1 MSSPKVSIVVPVYK
15 VEEYIDR
22 CLDSLLN
29 QTLKDI
35 EIILVDDGSPDNCPK
50 ICDEYAQ
57 KDARVRVVHKQ
68 NEGLGYAR
76 NSGMEV
82 AVGEYIA
89 FVDSDDFVDIRM
101 FEELYDVARGN
112 DSDVV
117 YCNIYK
123 YYNEEKCFP
132 LPAMTDRIVN
142 FSHGDIVNNI
152 LKNMLGNE
160 PEKRKSRTYYM
171 SVWHGIYRNSLLKS
185 SHIKFLSERL
195 YLSEDI
201 FFHLDFLPLCKV
213 VTFIPDYFCYYC
225 FNPVSLTGSYRSD
238 RVEKTINMC
247 NCIRKIIKEK
257 GFYDVTWEKRIQRLL
272 LGYFI
277 FSLRSCF
284 KNKIENNLAKTDFYM
299 VCHYLKES
307 GFYQTYPVKHISLK
321 QRILVFLFK
330 HELFFCC
337 KILFTYA

>member
-1 MSSPKVSIVVPVYK
+1 MSTPKVSIVVPVYK

-123 YYNEEKCFP
+123 YYKFSNRDHSAYDTPNEQGCLFV
-132 LPAMTDRIVN
+132 LVL
-142 FSHGDIVNNI
+142 V
-152 LKNMLGNE
+152 
-160 PEKRKSRTYYM
+160 
-171 SVWHGIYRNSLLKS
+171 
-185 SHIKFLSERL
+185 
-195 YLSEDI
+195 
-201 FFHLDFLPLCKV
+201 
-213 VTFIPDYFCYYC
+213 
-225 FNPVSLTGSYRSD
+225 RSD
-238 RVEKTINMC
+238 
-247 NCIRKIIKEK
+247 
-257 GFYDVTWEKRIQRLL
+257 
-272 LGYFI
+272 
-277 FSLRSCF
+277 
-284 KNKIENNLAKTDFYM
+284 
-299 VCHYLKES
+299 H
-307 GFYQTYPVKHISLK
+307 
-321 QRILVFLFK
+321 
-330 HELFFCC
+330 
-337 KILFTYA
+337 

>member
-101 FEELYDVARGN
+101 FEELYSTAKKSN
-112 DSDVV
+112 S
-117 YCNIYK
+117 
-123 YYNEEKCFP
+123 
-132 LPAMTDRIVN
+132 
-142 FSHGDIVNNI
+142 DIVLCGYKRIKKNKCIGQYHDVDVPELKHGKECLSI
-152 LKNMLGNE
+152 LKGMIGE
-160 PEKRKSRTYYM
+160 TPEYRHYDFA
-171 SVWHGIYRNSLLKS
+171 VWHGIYKNDLIRRNNIKFCSEREYISEDVVFHLSIIPFCDKICILPDRFYNYCLNSNSLTTKYGSGRFQANMKLYSYIKQYTGDLGFICEDSFQKCLDYFVIDKAISSCSYEIRYNKNNCFGELKR
-185 SHIKFLSERL
+185 IINDKAVQEAVGKYPFKILSCKQRVLL
-195 YLSEDI
+195 YL
-201 FFHLDFLPLCKV
+201 
-213 VTFIPDYFCYYC
+213 
-225 FNPVSLTGSYRSD
+225 
-238 RVEKTINMC
+238 
-247 NCIRKIIKEK
+247 IRKRLSVII
-257 GFYDVTWEKRIQRLL
+257 FV
-272 LGYFI
+272 
-277 FSLRSCF
+277 
-284 KNKIENNLAKTDFYM
+284 
-299 VCHYLKES
+299 
-307 GFYQTYPVKHISLK
+307 
-321 QRILVFLFK
+321 LFK
-330 HELFFCC
+330 MKMIFE
-337 KILFTYA
+337 

>member
-117 YCNIYK
+117 YCNI
-123 YYNEEKCFP
+123 
-132 LPAMTDRIVN
+132 T
-142 FSHGDIVNNI
+142 
-152 LKNMLGNE
+152 
-160 PEKRKSRTYYM
+160 
-171 SVWHGIYRNSLLKS
+171 
-185 SHIKFLSERL
+185 
-195 YLSEDI
+195 
-201 FFHLDFLPLCKV
+201 
-213 VTFIPDYFCYYC
+213 
-225 FNPVSLTGSYRSD
+225 
-238 RVEKTINMC
+238 
-247 NCIRKIIKEK
+247 
-257 GFYDVTWEKRIQRLL
+257 
-272 LGYFI
+272 
-277 FSLRSCF
+277 
-284 KNKIENNLAKTDFYM
+284 
-299 VCHYLKES
+299 
-307 GFYQTYPVKHISLK
+307 
-321 QRILVFLFK
+321 
-330 HELFFCC
+330 
-337 KILFTYA
+337 